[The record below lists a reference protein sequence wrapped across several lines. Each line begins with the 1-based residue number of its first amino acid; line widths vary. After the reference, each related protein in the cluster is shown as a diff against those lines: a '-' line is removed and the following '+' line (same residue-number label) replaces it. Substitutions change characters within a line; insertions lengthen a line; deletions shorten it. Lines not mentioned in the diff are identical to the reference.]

1 LIIDLY
7 MGVRVREMPGKFLG
21 KVDLSFKIMSSKTSN
36 HGTNVSLNY
45 KKKKKKKIN
54 SPVLSFF
61 FFSFQI

>member
-1 LIIDLY
+1 

-21 KVDLSFKIMSSKTSN
+21 KVELSFKIMSSKTSN

-45 KKKKKKKIN
+45 KKKNIK